1 MLRPSSC
8 GTQDPQPSHDH
19 QKSTPNEN
27 GHFVEQIQQPYDMTW
42 SSPSCQPAV
51 ESDFGDFQQFNR
63 SPARSPSRLKW
74 SPQVYTIAE
83 DTESISSGLLPT
95 KLFSSN
101 GTLASIAPNP
111 NSTPDQTGMS
121 MAQDDNSPLT
131 QGLLAP
137 SLEPNDKQPKENE
150 EDGIPITL
158 DELLTEIKRLAQHDF
173 TIKGVHYH
181 PVLKGIFQRLCDYDV
196 MLKNARKKVERAVPA
211 SPKTSAA
218 ISSDSVPPSPYES
231 NRRKQ
236 LSQSPH
242 QSQQNSSTGS
252 ALNTPQFRRVRVL
265 TSSSAAAS
273 VAINPRETP
282 VTYADPINGQAAQH
296 IACLEEKVVDLE
308 QQLAQS
314 RRAHHGL
321 LQDHIVSLK
330 ASAPPS
336 DLATQS
342 AVASLKSLNPTIQSI
357 LSSVTH
363 ISSSPRTDV
372 NSFPPEPDTERSRTV
387 SNSSRL
393 AEQQARLA
401 ESMTRS
407 QLSLH
412 DALVQAQQQQ
422 VRQLNHLK
430 EASVSAQNSGSEK
443 QLAIDSQA
451 MVNEAV
457 TRLLRAETELGLLK
471 LVMAQNQEEI
481 SGLEEEVFQK
491 QKELHHHRR
500 ILESMIESNRL
511 GYVTQIQEDRT
522 EIRALESILTKEKRV
537 AAARIAAL
545 ELEIE
550 KLKTTLVD
558 ETKDAMDLDTK
569 KQIQVL
575 ESELTQLRAQV
586 KNYAEEV
593 SALEQRLAQ
602 IEAESKSDKESL
614 AQTSSRL
621 QQALDHGV
629 EETLDMID
637 HMEKEHKTK
646 SGALKS
652 NLLKSQRAT
661 IRLQNEVAAMALRIV
676 RIQTLNEGLEES
688 AERDQAEIARLT
700 KEVEEHKEEIHKIRS
715 EHVSLSPPSDARTN
729 DQETKELKEN
739 MTALEIQLEEV
750 TATLRLKELELEH
763 ALKETEKV
771 MLQLEEL
778 EAKLE
783 RELATQKDGHVEEMA
798 RFDQEKRGQAQRERA
813 AQVASVTLFQNMV
826 TRLQAEL
833 NDTQEKLRDMT
844 LCWGHTKEQL
854 MKCDASYRRRKKELD
869 ETTKALHEVNETV
882 AHLSDAI
889 ELLEKEKRSNMV
901 LVQTI
906 AKRDQALANMEY
918 RVKQLE
924 EERL

>member
-1 MLRPSSC
+1 
-8 GTQDPQPSHDH
+8 
-19 QKSTPNEN
+19 
-27 GHFVEQIQQPYDMTW
+27 
-42 SSPSCQPAV
+42 
-51 ESDFGDFQQFNR
+51 
-63 SPARSPSRLKW
+63 
-74 SPQVYTIAE
+74 
-83 DTESISSGLLPT
+83 
-95 KLFSSN
+95 
-101 GTLASIAPNP
+101 
-111 NSTPDQTGMS
+111 MS

-218 ISSDSVPPSPYES
+218 ISSDS
-231 NRRKQ
+231 
-236 LSQSPH
+236 
-242 QSQQNSSTGS
+242 
-252 ALNTPQFRRVRVL
+252 
-265 TSSSAAAS
+265 
-273 VAINPRETP
+273 
-282 VTYADPINGQAAQH
+282 
-296 IACLEEKVVDLE
+296 
-308 QQLAQS
+308 
-314 RRAHHGL
+314 
-321 LQDHIVSLK
+321 
-330 ASAPPS
+330 
-336 DLATQS
+336 
-342 AVASLKSLNPTIQSI
+342 
-357 LSSVTH
+357 
-363 ISSSPRTDV
+363 
-372 NSFPPEPDTERSRTV
+372 
-387 SNSSRL
+387 
-393 AEQQARLA
+393 
-401 ESMTRS
+401 
-407 QLSLH
+407 
-412 DALVQAQQQQ
+412 
-422 VRQLNHLK
+422 
-430 EASVSAQNSGSEK
+430 
-443 QLAIDSQA
+443 
-451 MVNEAV
+451 
-457 TRLLRAETELGLLK
+457 
-471 LVMAQNQEEI
+471 
-481 SGLEEEVFQK
+481 
-491 QKELHHHRR
+491 
-500 ILESMIESNRL
+500 
-511 GYVTQIQEDRT
+511 
-522 EIRALESILTKEKRV
+522 
-537 AAARIAAL
+537 
-545 ELEIE
+545 
-550 KLKTTLVD
+550 
-558 ETKDAMDLDTK
+558 
-569 KQIQVL
+569 
-575 ESELTQLRAQV
+575 LRAQV

-614 AQTSSRL
+614 ARTSSRL